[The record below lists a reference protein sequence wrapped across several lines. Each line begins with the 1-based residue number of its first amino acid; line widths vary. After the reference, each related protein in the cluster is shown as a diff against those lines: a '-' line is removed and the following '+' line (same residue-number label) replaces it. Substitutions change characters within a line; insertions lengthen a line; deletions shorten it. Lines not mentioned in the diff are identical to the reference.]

1 MPPTSHQRRL
11 VAPLL
16 ALAVSLVPALA
27 PTLSLAQSTRPANT
41 PATPPARAAEQRPA
55 AGPASLEGLPVLRVE
70 VVGNTKTDTGLILA
84 QVRSVPGQ
92 NYSQA
97 LVDVD
102 NRAIAAL
109 DRFITCY
116 PRVTEEADANGRA
129 KGVVIQFVVEERP
142 NVTAVEIV
150 GNRAFTDAQ
159 LRDAMMIRAGG
170 AMDPFFEQTDVKTII
185 DMYRKKG
192 YAQADVTI
200 DQSLLQKGIVRYT
213 ITEGPL
219 SKIYKIEFV
228 GNNNVKGS
236 YLRWKITTKTSFWF
250 FRKGVLDEDKIQQDL
265 ITVRDVYLKRGYID
279 ARVSYSLDYSP
290 DKSKLT
296 VRFAVIEGPRYKIG
310 KIIVSGN
317 KVFGTAELLGDLS
330 RFGPGSFAERD
341 KIDELQKR
349 VEDHYGHEGYIES
362 NVTTNPVYTDVPG
375 VVDLDIKIVEGNP
388 YIVGRVIV
396 RGNPYIQDRVIRRQ
410 IRIYPD
416 QTYDQV
422 LVNKSKERLKAI
434 RIFSDVKITPIDSPG
449 NPADVKDALVEVG
462 EGQTGRFLIG
472 AGVSTNSGLVGQI
485 SLEQQNFDISNPPHS
500 MGEFL
505 RGQAFKGAGQYFRI
519 LLEPGTEFQRY
530 RVTFEEPYMFDTPY
544 SFSNDIYFFTRARES
559 WDERRIGDIVTLGRR
574 FGDVYSASLAFRAEQ
589 VTISNAIDRLQKGFS
604 DVNYPIFDGLG
615 NQIGTASDTAQQILD
630 QDGSHYISSIKPSI
644 VRDTT
649 DSRIFPTT
657 GTRTVFSW
665 EQYGTMGGAATFSK
679 ITLRFDW
686 YETLWEDLF
695 ERKTVFAL
703 RNQAGIDV
711 FGTSPF
717 YERFYG
723 GGIGDLRG
731 FKYRGVGPVA
741 GELNDPV
748 GADFSWVTTAEVN
761 FPVYENLLRGVVFTD
776 VGDYESDIQFGTIRS
791 DVGAGIRVTI
801 PFFGQLPLALDFAI
815 PITKAEHDKTQVVS
829 FSLGIPF

>member
-1 MPPTSHQRRL
+1 MPVISSHRRL
-11 VAPLL
+11 AAPLL
-16 ALAVSLVPALA
+16 AFAVSAALLPAPLF
-27 PTLSLAQSTRPANT
+27 AQSTAPAPATSRVPEKRPA
-41 PATPPARAAEQRPA
+41 
-55 AGPASLEGLPVLRVE
+55 GPVSLEGLPILRVE
-70 VVGNTKTDTGLILA
+70 VIGNTRTETRLILD
-84 QVRSVPGQ
+84 QVRSQPGQ
-92 NYSQA
+92 PYALS

-102 NRAIAAL
+102 QRAIAAL
-109 DRFITCY
+109 DRF
-116 PRVTEEADANGRA
+116 VTVSAKVRLENDANGNP
-129 KGVVIQFVVEERP
+129 KGVVVQFVVEERP
-142 NVTAVEIV
+142 NVASVEIV
-150 GNRAFTDAQ
+150 GNRAFSDTQ
-159 LRDAMMIRAGG
+159 LRDAMTIHAGG
-170 AMDPFFEQTDVKTII
+170 ALDPFFEQTDIKTIL

-192 YAQADVTI
+192 YAEANVTI
-200 DQSLLQKGIVRYT
+200 DQNLLQKGIVRYT
-213 ITEGPL
+213 IQEGPR
-219 SKIYKIEFV
+219 SKINKIEFV
-228 GNNNVKGS
+228 GNDHIKGS
-236 YLRWKITTKTSFWF
+236 YLRFKISTKTSFWF
-250 FRKGVLDEDKIQQDL
+250 FRKGVLDEDKLSQDL
-265 ITVRDVYLKRGYID
+265 ITVRDAYLKRGYID
-279 ARVSYSLDYSP
+279 ARVSYSLDYSE

-310 KIIVSGN
+310 KINVSGN

-330 RFGPGSFAERD
+330 KFGPGSFAERD
-341 KIDELQKR
+341 KIDALQKR
-349 VEDHYGHEGYIES
+349 IEDHYGHEGYIDS
-362 NVTTNPVYTDVPG
+362 NVITNPVYTDVPG

-388 YIVGRVIV
+388 YLVGRVIV

-416 QTYDQV
+416 QTYDKV
-422 LVNKSKERLKAI
+422 LVNKSIERLKAI

-462 EGQTGRFLIG
+462 EGQTGKFLIG

-485 SLEQQNFDISNPPHS
+485 SLEQQNFDIGNPPHS
-500 MGEFL
+500 LGEFL
-505 RGQAFKGAGQYFRI
+505 SGQSFKGAGQYFRI

-530 RVTFEEPYMFDTPY
+530 RVTFEEPFLFDSPY
-544 SFSNDIYFFTRARES
+544 SFSNDIYYFTRGRES

-589 VTISNAIDRLQKGFS
+589 VTITNAIDRLQKNFS
-604 DVNYPIFDGLG
+604 DVNYPIYDGLG
-615 NQIGTASDTAQQILD
+615 NQIGTASDSAQQILD
-630 QDGSHYISSIKPSI
+630 QDGSHFITSIKPGI

-657 GTRTVFSW
+657 GTRSVLAW
-665 EQYGTMGGAATFSK
+665 EQYGAMGGDATFSK
-679 ITLRFDW
+679 LTLRFDW
-686 YETLWEDLF
+686 YTPLWEDIF

-703 RNQAGIDV
+703 RNQLGFD
-711 FGTSPF
+711 FLGDSPF

-761 FPVYENLLRGVVFTD
+761 FPIYENLLRGVVFTD
-776 VGDYESDIQFGTIRS
+776 VGDYESDIKIGTVRS
-791 DVGAGIRVTI
+791 DVGAGVRITI

-815 PITKAEHDKTQVVS
+815 PVTKANHDKTQIVS

>member
-1 MPPTSHQRRL
+1 MPVTSQHRRL
-11 VAPLL
+11 AAPLL
-16 ALAVSLVPALA
+16 ALAVSLIPL
-27 PTLSLAQSTRPANT
+27 PANAQT
-41 PATPPARAAEQRPA
+41 PAPANPPATPSRAVQQRT
-55 AGPASLEGLPVLRVE
+55 GPSSLEGLPILRVE
-70 VVGNTKTDTGLILA
+70 VVGNTKTDTNLILA

-92 NYSQA
+92 GYSQS

-109 DRFITCY
+109 DRFVTCY
-116 PRVTEEADANGRA
+116 PKVTAEVDSNGRF

-142 NVTAVEIV
+142 NVTTVEIV
-150 GNRAFTDAQ
+150 GNRAFTDAA
-159 LRDAMMIRAGG
+159 LRDAMMIHAGG
-170 AMDPFFEQTDVKTII
+170 AMDPFFEQTDIKTII

-192 YAQADVTI
+192 YAQADVAV
-200 DQSLLQKGIVRYT
+200 DPALLQKGIVRYT
-213 ITEGPL
+213 ITEGPR
-219 SKIYKIEFV
+219 SKISKIDFV
-228 GNNNVKGS
+228 GNANVKGS
-236 YLRWKITTKTSFWF
+236 YLRWKISTKTSFWF
-250 FRKGVLDEDKIQQDL
+250 FRKGVFEEDKIQQDL
-265 ITVRDVYLKRGYID
+265 ITIRDVYLKRGYID
-279 ARVSYSLDYSP
+279 ARVSYSLDYNE

-296 VRFAVIEGPRYKIG
+296 VRFAIIEGPRYKIG
-310 KIIVSGN
+310 LINVSGN
-317 KVFGTAELLGDLS
+317 KVFSTSELLGDLS
-330 RFGPGSFAERD
+330 HFGPGSFAERD
-341 KIDELQKR
+341 KIDLLQKR
-349 VEDHYGHEGYIES
+349 IEDHYGHEGYIES
-362 NVTTNPVYTDVPG
+362 NVITNPVYTDIPG
-375 VVDLDIKIVEGNP
+375 VVNLDIKIVEGNP
-388 YIVGRVIV
+388 YLVGRIIV

-416 QTYDQV
+416 QTYDKV
-422 LVNKSKERLKAI
+422 LVNKSIERLKAI

-449 NPADVKDALVEVG
+449 NPADVKDSLVEVG

-472 AGVSTNSGLVGQI
+472 AGVSTNSGLVGQV

-500 MGEFL
+500 LGEFL

-615 NQIGTASDTAQQILD
+615 NQIGTASDTAQQILN
-630 QDGSHYISSIKPSI
+630 QDGSHYISSIKPAL

-649 DSRIFPTT
+649 DSRVFPSA
-657 GTRTVFSW
+657 GTRTVFGW
-665 EQYGTMGGAATFSK
+665 EQYGTMGGEATFSK

-686 YETLWEDLF
+686 YYTLGQDLF
-695 ERKTVFAL
+695 ERKTVLAV
-703 RNQAGIDV
+703 RNQAGVDV

-748 GADFSWVTTAEVN
+748 GADFSWVSTVELN
-761 FPVYENLLRGVVFTD
+761 FPIYENLLRGVVFAD

-791 DVGAGIRVTI
+791 DAGFGVRVTI

-815 PITKAEHDKTQVVS
+815 PITKESTDKTQLVS